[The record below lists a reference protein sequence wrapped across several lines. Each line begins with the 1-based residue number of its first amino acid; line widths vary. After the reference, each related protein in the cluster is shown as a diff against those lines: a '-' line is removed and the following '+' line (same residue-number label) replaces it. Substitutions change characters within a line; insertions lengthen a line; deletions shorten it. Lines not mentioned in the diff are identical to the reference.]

1 MASVIRYGSAR
12 LFASD
17 SSNPGTLRSFS
28 LVQDVNFGFNVP
40 VESIRSIGSDVVVK
54 ELASPPTV
62 SIQFDYFLS
71 DLENSKRLGIPV
83 ESQHSIDEK
92 QSLLNNIQPIDIALV
107 TDDETRNI
115 DSFVQGA
122 SSEKMQELKVYVI
135 KNAYLTGFSIK
146 LSPRGIPVVS
156 VSLEGEDI
164 LFKIFKNLSDYTS
177 FVIKEDI
184 EATNQLDLV
193 FSETGI
199 GGSKIVSTV
208 DSFDFSMS
216 VDYKKLVDFGQFYHK
231 RKVDLPLL
239 STLSISATPN
249 EFEEGALHDVF
260 CQKNLNKFIIVYSRV
275 GCDGVLKEK
284 FGMVFKD
291 ALLVSQNYTFSTQ
304 AVLKTSLSFQIDM
317 HKDKGV
323 FFVQQASGGEGF
335 DLEGGF
341 GGIMLEDEAGTILLE
356 GAITDMMLSLES
368 V

>member
-135 KNAYLTGFSIK
+135 KNAYLFK
-146 LSPRGIPVVS
+146 L
-156 VSLEGEDI
+156 LLI
-164 LFKIFKNLSDYTS
+164 L
-177 FVIKEDI
+177 
-184 EATNQLDLV
+184 
-193 FSETGI
+193 
-199 GGSKIVSTV
+199 
-208 DSFDFSMS
+208 
-216 VDYKKLVDFGQFYHK
+216 
-231 RKVDLPLL
+231 
-239 STLSISATPN
+239 
-249 EFEEGALHDVF
+249 
-260 CQKNLNKFIIVYSRV
+260 
-275 GCDGVLKEK
+275 
-284 FGMVFKD
+284 
-291 ALLVSQNYTFSTQ
+291 
-304 AVLKTSLSFQIDM
+304 
-317 HKDKGV
+317 
-323 FFVQQASGGEGF
+323 
-335 DLEGGF
+335 
-341 GGIMLEDEAGTILLE
+341 
-356 GAITDMMLSLES
+356 IT
-368 V
+368 